1 MTWCHLHRTL
11 DRRFAQVR
19 AALLQRRDQLVAQLE
34 VELLEHQ
41 RRRVRQLNAGLKNI
55 TDEANRR
62 VVALLDG
69 YSDVAY
75 GGKWQGKRLAVFE
88 EPYLVKPPAIVEQRR
103 ARVAEIDA
111 LTRCALV
118 KLAKLYDELLPY
130 PDKAEAFEKEP
141 LTAIMDRLM
150 EPVLPIRQ
158 ETYSSTLLTRHPLD
172 SEDLGHRKE
181 RPAEPTIR
189 RRNRPSQ
196 GIARALW

>member
-1 MTWCHLHRTL
+1 MTWRHLHKTL

-19 AALLQRRDQLVAQLE
+19 AAILQRRDQLVAQLE
-34 VELLEHQ
+34 MELLEHQ

-69 YSDVAY
+69 YSDIAC

-88 EPYLVKPPAIVEQRR
+88 KPYLGNPPAIVEQRH

-111 LTRCALV
+111 LTRWALA

-141 LTAIMDRLM
+141 LTAIVDRLM
-150 EPVLPIRQ
+150 EPPLPIRQ
-158 ETYSSTLLTRHPLD
+158 ETYSATLLTPHPLD
-172 SEDLGHRKE
+172 RKDLGLRKK
-181 RPAEPTIR
+181 RPVEPTIR
-189 RRNRPSQ
+189 RRNRPRK
-196 GIARALW
+196 G